1 MKIQTK
7 TKEQLTNE
15 LEKMRQRVAKLEQVD
30 AERKR
35 AEDELHE
42 SEEKYRT
49 VLETIEEG
57 YYEVDL
63 AGNFTFFNDSL
74 CRILGY
80 PPDELTGMSNRRYMD
95 DETAKAV
102 YEVFNGVYRT
112 GEPAR
117 AFGWEMI
124 RKDGTKSFVEASIS
138 LMHSPSGEPM
148 GFRGI
153 IRDITERKR
162 AEEVLQQR
170 EQDYLAL
177 LETTFEGIIVVD
189 AATLKVVYG
198 NRRASKMFGF
208 DPILKDGV
216 GVNILDFVHPED
228 IGIVIKGFTED
239 VYQEDRR
246 QKYEVRAK
254 TKDGREIWIK
264 ALGTRTE
271 FQGRIAV
278 LLSTIDVTEQK
289 RAEEALQ
296 QSEQRFRSLIENAQ
310 DAIVVMNSDATIRY
324 ESPSMERMTGR
335 KVKDRIGKNLFEF
348 CHPDD
353 ITKVT
358 EAFLQLPENKI
369 PIAHTELC
377 LQHKNGSWHTF
388 EVVGNNLLDDPVVTG
403 IVLNLHDI
411 TERKQAE
418 QERERLLAELEDK
431 SKEMKQLL
439 FVASHDLRSPLV
451 NIQGFTREIEHS
463 LQQVHSVLESEDI
476 PPALKE
482 KLAAPIEEGIADS
495 LSYILASTSKI
506 DTLLTG
512 LLKLSRLG
520 QAAIAIE
527 KLNMSKLM
535 AEVVDSFEF
544 QTKEAG
550 VKLEVAK
557 LPQCQ
562 GDNAQINQVFSNL
575 FGNALKYLDPERPGI
590 IRISGRTDDSKAV
603 YTVEDNGIGI
613 APEHQETVFQIFQRV
628 DPTASS
634 GEGLGLTIVRRIL
647 DRHGGKVWLES
658 EPGRG
663 SRFHVS
669 LPIGD

>member
-1 MKIQTK
+1 VY
-7 TKEQLTNE
+7 KEE
-15 LEKMRQRVAKLEQVD
+15 
-30 AERKR
+30 
-35 AEDELHE
+35 
-42 SEEKYRT
+42 
-49 VLETIEEG
+49 
-57 YYEVDL
+57 
-63 AGNFTFFNDSL
+63 
-74 CRILGY
+74 
-80 PPDELTGMSNRRYMD
+80 
-95 DETAKAV
+95 
-102 YEVFNGVYRT
+102 
-112 GEPAR
+112 
-117 AFGWEMI
+117 
-124 RKDGTKSFVEASIS
+124 
-138 LMHSPSGEPM
+138 
-148 GFRGI
+148 
-153 IRDITERKR
+153 
-162 AEEVLQQR
+162 
-170 EQDYLAL
+170 
-177 LETTFEGIIVVD
+177 
-189 AATLKVVYG
+189 
-198 NRRASKMFGF
+198 
-208 DPILKDGV
+208 
-216 GVNILDFVHPED
+216 
-228 IGIVIKGFTED
+228 
-239 VYQEDRR
+239 RR

-254 TKDGREIWIK
+254 TKDGRELWIN

-271 FQGRIAV
+271 FQGRLAV

-310 DAIVVMNSDATIRY
+310 DAIVVMNADATIRY

-335 KVKDRIGKNLFEF
+335 KMKDRIGKNLFEF

-388 EVVGNNLLDDPVVTG
+388 EVVGNNLLDDPVVSG
-403 IVLNLHDI
+403 IVLNLHDV

-418 QERERLLAELEDK
+418 QERERLLEELADK

-451 NIQGFTREIEHS
+451 NIQGFTREIERS
-463 LQQVHSVLESEDI
+463 LQQVRSVLQGENI
-476 PPALKE
+476 PSAVKE
-482 KLAAPIEEGIADS
+482 KLADPIEEGIADS

-512 LLKLSRLG
+512 LLKVSRLG
-520 QAAIAIE
+520 QVALTIE

-544 QTKEAG
+544 QAKEAG
-550 VKLEVAK
+550 VKLEVGK
-557 LPQCQ
+557 LPHCH
-562 GDNAQINQVFSNL
+562 GDRAQINQVFSNL
-575 FGNALKYLDPERPGI
+575 IGNALKYLDPQRPGI
-590 IRISGRTDDSKAV
+590 IRIYGRKEDSNVV

-613 APEHQETVFQIFQRV
+613 APEHQERVFQIFQRV
-628 DPTASS
+628 DTAAIP